1 MEQPIIV
8 KGKNIYPFSR
18 ENFDA
23 IIKFY
28 FISNGIPLNSEF
40 GRNDTNKLYAEA
52 MKVELFEFEFIVN
65 CIFQHFYIFESN
77 LNPKYGLTISNLLTY
92 GMDAYKGHTSVG
104 SKERS
109 RIAKLLYDQMV
120 NSVLK

>member
-1 MEQPIIV
+1 MEQPI
-8 KGKNIYPFSR
+8 KLKAKNIYPFSR

-23 IIKFY
+23 VIKYY
-28 FISNGIPLNSEF
+28 FISNGITLISEF
-40 GRNDTNKLYAEA
+40 GPKDTDKLYTEA

-65 CIFQHFYIFESN
+65 SIFQHFYIFESN
-77 LNPKYGLTISNLLTY
+77 LNPKYGLTMSNLLQY
-92 GMDAYKGHTSVG
+92 GMDAYKGHTNVG

-109 RIAKLLYDQMV
+109 RITKLLYDQMV

>member
-1 MEQPIIV
+1 MEQPIQL
-8 KGKNIYPFSR
+8 KKKNIYPFSR

-23 IIKFY
+23 IIKYY
-28 FISNGIPLNSEF
+28 FISNGITLVSEF
-40 GRNDTNKLYAEA
+40 GLNDINKLYAEA

-77 LNPKYGLTISNLLTY
+77 LIKGGLTISNLCTY
-92 GMDAYKGHTSVG
+92 GLDAYKGHTNVG

-109 RIAKLLYDQMV
+109 RITKLIYDQMV